1 MKEYM
6 YNEIAP
12 FAVLDTIG
20 ERFDLNK
27 GDVISTYDGKMF
39 RYGTHNFAITKER
52 LKELFLRVYTVEDQN
67 RYDRIYEN
75 AMIAAMQSLIEGL
88 KDKPVSMDMH
98 EIEVIPKNAIYFANS
113 LVEELK
119 EKEY

>member
-6 YNEIAP
+6 YNEISP

-39 RYGTHNFAITKER
+39 RYRTHYFAITKER
-52 LKELFLRVYTVEDQN
+52 LKELFLRVYTVEEQN

-98 EIEVIPKNAIYFANS
+98 EIEIIPKNAIFFANS

>member
-6 YNEIAP
+6 YKENAP
-12 FAVLDTIG
+12 FCILDTIG
-20 ERFDLNK
+20 ERFDLKK

-39 RYGTHNFAITKER
+39 MYGTHNFAITKER

-88 KDKPVSMDMH
+88 KDKPVSIDMH
-98 EIEVIPKNAIYFANS
+98 EIEIIPKNAIFFANS